1 MTQGN
6 SSLVASSS
14 YGAQQGSGNEELL
27 ADAAHRLSGLGR
39 GAAAIAGS
47 ADDLG
52 VLTEKASKVLGY
64 KPPYEWRT
72 GLERAIADVAPKV
85 LNRDKA

>member
-6 SSLVASSS
+6 TALVANSS
-14 YGAQQGSGNEELL
+14 YGTQQGSDHEELL

-52 VLTEKASKVLGY
+52 VLTEKASKVFGDLQGSLGGM
-64 KPPYEWRT
+64 EE
-72 GLERAIADVAPKV
+72 L
-85 LNRDKA
+85 